1 MASEEPV
8 QEETQAPSAKKKSE
22 VFRIHSMVRKVQT
35 KNQRMKAATHHRFVQ
50 RFGGGA
56 ITVRRARPATVT
68 RPLLERY
75 MKEIQQAVEEG
86 KVIVK
91 TLTGGV
97 VDLKTFTVTEPST
110 VAKPLPNPPLDSAAN
125 DKTFEFGVGEKM
137 PIFDGGGVPGDD
149 KAPPELKTSILSD
162 DAPISSGGSD
172 PVLAR
177 ALAEEEEKL
186 TLESAGELTEEGEG
200 LEEDLGG
207 ESSES
212 PSIERREGD
221 TQPAGK
227 RARDKKKGGNK

>member
-1 MASEEPV
+1 MTSEEPV
-8 QEETQAPSAKKKSE
+8 QEETQPTSVKVKAE

-35 KNQRMKAATHHRFVQ
+35 KNLRMKAATHHRFVQ

-97 VDLKTFTVTEPST
+97 VDLKTFTVTEPSY

-149 KAPPELKTSILSD
+149 KAPPELKASILSD
-162 DAPISSGGSD
+162 DAPISSGGAD

-186 TLESAGELTEEGEG
+186 TLEGADEAAEGGEE
-200 LEEDLGG
+200 LEEDLAG
-207 ESSES
+207 EGSES
-212 PSIERREGD
+212 TSVERREGD

-227 RARDKKKGGNK
+227 RGKGKKGGNK